1 VANAAI
7 RIDEGRV
14 LPRDEVH
21 YRARATREDDDE
33 VLLLLVNMS
42 AGGLAAR
49 CGASFAI
56 GERVVLTLPVVG
68 RVPAECRWCLGGRAG
83 FQFEPAV
90 PLPDYLLMLAEVL
103 QG

>member
-56 GERVVLTLPVVG
+56 GERIVVTLPIIG
-68 RVPAECRWCLGGRAG
+68 RVSAECRWCLGGRAG
-83 FQFEPAV
+83 FQFEPAL
-90 PLPDYLLMLAEVL
+90 PLADYFSMLAELL